1 MHLFIVVYDPD
12 DAKLSEALAHAKDAL
27 REHRYHEACPNALI
41 VLTDIETPTAL
52 AQLLRLSESSDYTAA
67 VFLLD
72 GSYAG
77 YFNTALWTWMKQAR
91 KVLV

>member
-12 DAKLSEALAHAKDAL
+12 DAKLAEALEYAQEAL
-27 REHRYHEACPNALI
+27 RDHNYHEACPNVLI

-52 AQLLRLSESSDYTAA
+52 ARLLRLSESSDYTAA

-77 YFNTALWTWMKQAR
+77 YFDTALWTWMKEAR
-91 KVLV
+91 RVLA